1 MNRLCLMIG
10 LLGTPV
16 ARHFLKGFLKVLEE
30 IKFFLSS
37 LVRLDISELWKLVF
51 LLQQFFDIVWVF

>member
-10 LLGTPV
+10 LQGTPV